1 MYPQLKRSLATRAV
15 AELRLVRPMSSRDY
29 QRHHA
34 QLSALRG
41 RKAFATLATNS
52 IKLHIDANKKEG
64 TYLWIDPPW
73 EFYRENVLVGSSASC
88 PDHTLPDYD
97 ARCVSRLISS
107 VPFTIP
113 LLQTR
118 PLRPMA
124 RSRFGSSVEASFSF
138 LQTRRKEICGMITGI
153 TKTVQRP
160 NQAMQP
166 TAGRSNANL

>member
-97 ARCVSRLISS
+97 ARVRQW
-107 VPFTIP
+107 FD
-113 LLQTR
+113 Q
-118 PLRPMA
+118 
-124 RSRFGSSVEASFSF
+124 FGSLYDTAIADATASPDGS
-138 LQTRRKEICGMITGI
+138 LEIRFFGGGELFVPPDASERDLWYDHWYY
-153 TKTVQRP
+153 KDG
-160 NQAMQP
+160 AK
-166 TAGRSNANL
+166 A